1 MRRFWPLVMFIMIFC
16 IVWLLA
22 DNAQKPLST
31 VKNYQRIITLSPSLT
46 ETVFALGLGDHVVA
60 VTDYCDYPAQAQ
72 ALPSVGS
79 YTNTSIEAITRL
91 QPDLVIMLNG
101 QQQRQQQLEQLGI
114 KTLVLDNSTI
124 ADIKETIQR
133 IADLTGRQ
141 NEADKLLTSIQAQI
155 DYVHNKVRGLVPVRT
170 LVGIAH
176 YVNSDQLDTVYIAG
190 QHDFYN
196 ELLEL
201 AGGVNVY
208 TDTTIKVPSVSAEG
222 IIRMNPDA
230 IIDIFPEQK
239 DHQSDM
245 KQVIKQWQSLRNVNA
260 VKQQRIYIIEH
271 DYASIPGPRIFKLLP
286 EMAQLLHPELD
297 WQDHQ
302 LND

>member
-1 MRRFWPLVMFIMIFC
+1 MRRFWPLVVFIMIFC

-22 DNAQKPLST
+22 DNAHKPLST

-79 YTNTSIEAITRL
+79 YTNTSLEAITRL

-101 QQQRQQQLEQLGI
+101 QRQRQQQLEQLGI

-208 TDTTIKVPSVSAEG
+208 TDTTVKVPSVSAEG

-230 IIDIFPEQK
+230 IIDVFPEQK

-245 KQVIKQWQSLRNVNA
+245 NQVIKQWQSLRNVNA

-297 WQDHQ
+297 WQDLQ

>member
-1 MRRFWPLVMFIMIFC
+1 MRRFWPLVVFIMIFC

-79 YTNTSIEAITRL
+79 YTNTSLEAITRL

-124 ADIKETIQR
+124 ADIKETIQK
-133 IADLTGRQ
+133 IADLTDRQ

-196 ELLEL
+196 ELLKL

-208 TDTTIKVPSVSAEG
+208 TDTTVKVPSVSAEG

-286 EMAQLLHPELD
+286 EMVQLLHPELD

>member
-1 MRRFWPLVMFIMIFC
+1 MRRLWPLVVFILIFC

-22 DNAQKPLST
+22 DNVQKPLST
-31 VKNYQRIITLSPSLT
+31 TKSYQRIITLSPSLT
-46 ETVFALGLGDHVVA
+46 ETVFALGLGDRVVA
-60 VTDYCDYPAQAQ
+60 VTDYCDYPPQAQ

-79 YTNTSIEAITRL
+79 YTNTSLEAITRL

-124 ADIKETIQR
+124 ADIKETIKT
-133 IADLTGRQ
+133 IANLTGKQ
-141 NEADKLLTSIQAQI
+141 KQATKLLNNIQDQI
-155 DYVHNKVRGLVPVRT
+155 DYVRDKVHDVAPVRT

-196 ELLEL
+196 ELLDL

-208 TDTTIKVPSVSAEG
+208 TDTTVKVPSVSAEG

-230 IIDIFPEQK
+230 IIDVFPEQK

-245 KQVIKQWQSLRNVNA
+245 KQVIKQWQTLRSVNA

-286 EMAQLLHPELD
+286 EMAQLLHPNLN
-297 WQDHQ
+297 WQK
-302 LND
+302 ND

>member
-1 MRRFWPLVMFIMIFC
+1 MRRFWPLVVFIMIFC

-46 ETVFALGLGDHVVA
+46 ETVFALGLGDRVVA
-60 VTDYCDYPAQAQ
+60 VTDYCDYPPQAQ

-79 YTNTSIEAITRL
+79 YTNTSLEAITRL

-124 ADIKETIQR
+124 ADIKETIKT
-133 IADLTGRQ
+133 IANLTGKQ
-141 NEADKLLTSIQAQI
+141 SQATKLLNNIQDQI
-155 DYVHNKVRGLVPVRT
+155 DYVRNIVNDVTPVRT

-208 TDTTIKVPSVSAEG
+208 TDTTVKVPSVSAEG

-230 IIDIFPEQK
+230 IIDVFPEQK

-245 KQVIKQWQSLRNVNA
+245 KQVIKQWQTLRSVNA

-286 EMAQLLHPELD
+286 EMAQLLHPNLD
-297 WQDHQ
+297 WQK
-302 LND
+302 ND

>member
-1 MRRFWPLVMFIMIFC
+1 MRRFWPLVVFIMIFC

-79 YTNTSIEAITRL
+79 YTNTSLEAITRL

-208 TDTTIKVPSVSAEG
+208 TDTTVKVPSVSAEG

-230 IIDIFPEQK
+230 IIDVFPEQK

>member
-1 MRRFWPLVMFIMIFC
+1 MRRLWPLLVFILIFG

-22 DNAQKPLST
+22 DNAKKPVAT
-31 VKNYQRIITLSPSLT
+31 TNNYERIITLSPSLT
-46 ETVFALGLGDHVVA
+46 ETVFALGLGNRVVA
-60 VTDYCDYPAQAQ
+60 VTDYCDYPPQAQ

-79 YTNTSIEAITRL
+79 YTNTSIEAITRQ

-101 QQQRQQQLEQLGI
+101 QQQTQQQLADLGI
-114 KTLVLDNSTI
+114 QTLVLDNTSI
-124 ADIKETIQR
+124 ADIKETIST
-133 IADLTGRQ
+133 IAALTGKQ
-141 NEADKLLTSIQAQI
+141 SEAIQLLNNIQDQI
-155 DYVHNKVRGLVPVRT
+155 DSVRHKVHNVDPVRT

-176 YVNSDQLDTVYIAG
+176 YVNSDQIDTVYIAG

-208 TDTTIKVPSVSAEG
+208 TDTAVKVPSVSAEG

-230 IIDIFPEQK
+230 IIDVFPEQK

-245 KQVIKQWQSLRNVNA
+245 KQVIKQWQTLHSVNA

-286 EMAQLLHPELD
+286 EMARLLHPDLD
-297 WQDHQ
+297 WQH
-302 LND
+302 ND

>member
-1 MRRFWPLVMFIMIFC
+1 MRRLWPLIVFILIFC

-22 DNAQKPLST
+22 DNVQKPLST
-31 VKNYQRIITLSPSLT
+31 TKSYQRIITLSPSLT
-46 ETVFALGLGDHVVA
+46 ETVFALGLGDRVVA
-60 VTDYCDYPAQAQ
+60 ATDYCDYPPQAQ

-79 YTNTSIEAITRL
+79 YTNTSLEAITRL

-141 NEADKLLTSIQAQI
+141 NEADKLLTSIQDQI
-155 DYVHNKVRGLVPVRT
+155 DYVRSKVHDVAPVRT

-176 YVNSDQLDTVYIAG
+176 YVNSEQLDTVYIAG

-208 TDTTIKVPSVSAEG
+208 TDTTVKVPSVSAEG

-230 IIDIFPEQK
+230 IIDVFPEQK

-245 KQVIKQWQSLRNVNA
+245 KQVIKEWQTLRSVNA

-286 EMAQLLHPELD
+286 EMAQLLHPNLD
-297 WQDHQ
+297 WQK
-302 LND
+302 ND

>member
-79 YTNTSIEAITRL
+79 YTNTSLEAITRL

-124 ADIKETIQR
+124 ADIKETIQK
-133 IADLTGRQ
+133 IADLTDRQ

-196 ELLEL
+196 ELLKL

-208 TDTTIKVPSVSAEG
+208 TDTTVKVPSVSAEG

-230 IIDIFPEQK
+230 IIDVFPEQK

>member
-1 MRRFWPLVMFIMIFC
+1 MRRFWPLVVFIMIFC

-79 YTNTSIEAITRL
+79 YTNTSLEAITRL

-124 ADIKETIQR
+124 ADIKETIQK
-133 IADLTGRQ
+133 IADLTDRQ

-208 TDTTIKVPSVSAEG
+208 TDTTVKVPSVSAEG

>member
-1 MRRFWPLVMFIMIFC
+1 MRRLWPLVVFILIFC

-22 DNAQKPLST
+22 DNVQKPLST
-31 VKNYQRIITLSPSLT
+31 TKSYQRIITLSPSLT
-46 ETVFALGLGDHVVA
+46 ETVFALGLGDRVVA
-60 VTDYCDYPAQAQ
+60 VTDYCDYPPQAQ

-79 YTNTSIEAITRL
+79 YTNTSLEAITRL

-124 ADIKETIQR
+124 ADIKETIKT
-133 IADLTGRQ
+133 IANLTGKQ
-141 NEADKLLTSIQAQI
+141 KQATKLLNNIQDQI
-155 DYVHNKVRGLVPVRT
+155 DYVRDKVHDVAPVRT

-208 TDTTIKVPSVSAEG
+208 TDTTVKVPSVSAEG

-230 IIDIFPEQK
+230 IIDVFPEQK

-245 KQVIKQWQSLRNVNA
+245 KQVIKQWQTLRSVNA

-286 EMAQLLHPELD
+286 EMAQLLHPNLN
-297 WQDHQ
+297 WQK
-302 LND
+302 ND

>member
-1 MRRFWPLVMFIMIFC
+1 MRRFWPLVVFIMIFC

-79 YTNTSIEAITRL
+79 YTNTSLEAITRL

-124 ADIKETIQR
+124 ADIKETIQK
-133 IADLTGRQ
+133 IADLTDRQ

-196 ELLEL
+196 ELLKL

-208 TDTTIKVPSVSAEG
+208 TDTTVKVPSVSAEG

-230 IIDIFPEQK
+230 IIDVFPEQK

-286 EMAQLLHPELD
+286 EMVQLLHPELD

>member
-1 MRRFWPLVMFIMIFC
+1 MRRLWPLVVFILIFC

-22 DNAQKPLST
+22 DNVQKPLST
-31 VKNYQRIITLSPSLT
+31 TKSYQRIITLSPSLT
-46 ETVFALGLGDHVVA
+46 ETVFALGLGDRVVA
-60 VTDYCDYPAQAQ
+60 VTDYCDYPPQAQ

-79 YTNTSIEAITRL
+79 YTNTSLEAITRL

-124 ADIKETIQR
+124 ADIKETIKT
-133 IADLTGRQ
+133 IANLTGKQ
-141 NEADKLLTSIQAQI
+141 KQATKLLNNIQDQI
-155 DYVHNKVRGLVPVRT
+155 DYVRDKVHDVAPVRT

-201 AGGVNVY
+201 PGGVNVY
-208 TDTTIKVPSVSAEG
+208 TDTTVKVPSVSAEG

-230 IIDIFPEQK
+230 IIDVFPEQK

-245 KQVIKQWQSLRNVNA
+245 KQVIKQWQTLRSVNA

-286 EMAQLLHPELD
+286 EMAQLLHPNLN
-297 WQDHQ
+297 WQK
-302 LND
+302 ND

>member
-1 MRRFWPLVMFIMIFC
+1 MRRLWPLIVFILIFC

-22 DNAQKPLST
+22 DNVQKPLST
-31 VKNYQRIITLSPSLT
+31 TKSYQRIITLSPSLT
-46 ETVFALGLGDHVVA
+46 ETVFALGLGDRVVA
-60 VTDYCDYPAQAQ
+60 ATDYCDYPPQAQ

-79 YTNTSIEAITRL
+79 YTNTSLEAITRL

-141 NEADKLLTSIQAQI
+141 NEADKLLTSIQDQI
-155 DYVHNKVRGLVPVRT
+155 DYVRSKVHDVAPVRT

-176 YVNSDQLDTVYIAG
+176 YVNSEQLDTVYIAG

-208 TDTTIKVPSVSAEG
+208 TDTTVKVPSVSAEG

-230 IIDIFPEQK
+230 IIDVFPEQK

-245 KQVIKQWQSLRNVNA
+245 KQVIKQWQTLRSVNA

-286 EMAQLLHPELD
+286 EMAQLLHPNLD
-297 WQDHQ
+297 WQK
-302 LND
+302 ND

>member
-1 MRRFWPLVMFIMIFC
+1 MRRFWPLVVFIMIFC

-79 YTNTSIEAITRL
+79 YTNTSLEAITRL

-124 ADIKETIQR
+124 ADIKETIQK
-133 IADLTGRQ
+133 IADLTDRQ

-196 ELLEL
+196 ELLKL
-201 AGGVNVY
+201 AGGVVRGVLQP
-208 TDTTIKVPSVSAEG
+208 ILEQQPAEL
-222 IIRMNPDA
+222 IIANRT
-230 IIDIFPEQK
+230 
-239 DHQSDM
+239 
-245 KQVIKQWQSLRNVNA
+245 L
-260 VKQQRIYIIEH
+260 
-271 DYASIPGPRIFKLLP
+271 
-286 EMAQLLHPELD
+286 
-297 WQDHQ
+297 
-302 LND
+302 

>member
-1 MRRFWPLVMFIMIFC
+1 MRRFWPLVVFIMIFC

-31 VKNYQRIITLSPSLT
+31 VKNYERIITLSPSLT

-79 YTNTSIEAITRL
+79 YTNTSLEAITRL

-208 TDTTIKVPSVSAEG
+208 TNTTVKVPSVSAEG

-230 IIDIFPEQK
+230 IIDVFPEQK

>member
-1 MRRFWPLVMFIMIFC
+1 MRRLWPLIVFILIFC

-22 DNAQKPLST
+22 DNVEKPLST
-31 VKNYQRIITLSPSLT
+31 TKSYQRIITLSPSLT
-46 ETVFALGLGDHVVA
+46 ETVFALGLGDRVVA
-60 VTDYCDYPAQAQ
+60 VTDYCDYPPQAQ

-79 YTNTSIEAITRL
+79 YTNTSLEAITRL

-124 ADIKETIQR
+124 ADIKETIKT
-133 IADLTGRQ
+133 IANLTGKQ
-141 NEADKLLTSIQAQI
+141 SQATKLLNNIQDQI
-155 DYVHNKVRGLVPVRT
+155 DYVRIKVHGVAPVRT

-208 TDTTIKVPSVSAEG
+208 TDTTVKVPSVSAEG

-230 IIDIFPEQK
+230 IIDVFPEQK

-245 KQVIKQWQSLRNVNA
+245 KQVIKQWQTLRSVNA

-286 EMAQLLHPELD
+286 EMAQLLHPNLD
-297 WQDHQ
+297 WQK
-302 LND
+302 ND

>member
-79 YTNTSIEAITRL
+79 YTNTSLEAITRL

-124 ADIKETIQR
+124 ADIKETIQK
-133 IADLTGRQ
+133 IADLTDRQ

-196 ELLEL
+196 ELLKL

-208 TDTTIKVPSVSAEG
+208 TDTTVKVPSVSAEG

-230 IIDIFPEQK
+230 IIDVFPEQK

-286 EMAQLLHPELD
+286 EMARLLHPDLD
-297 WQDHQ
+297 WQH
-302 LND
+302 ND

>member
-1 MRRFWPLVMFIMIFC
+1 MRRFWPLVVFIMIFC

-79 YTNTSIEAITRL
+79 YTNTSLEAITRL

-124 ADIKETIQR
+124 ADIKETIQK
-133 IADLTGRQ
+133 IADLTDRQ

-208 TDTTIKVPSVSAEG
+208 TDTTVKVPSVSAEG

-286 EMAQLLHPELD
+286 EMVQLLHPELD

>member
-1 MRRFWPLVMFIMIFC
+1 MRRFWPLVVFIMIFC

-31 VKNYQRIITLSPSLT
+31 VKNYERIITLSPSLT

-79 YTNTSIEAITRL
+79 YTNTSLEAITRL

-124 ADIKETIQR
+124 ADIKETIQK
-133 IADLTGRQ
+133 IADLTDRQ
-141 NEADKLLTSIQAQI
+141 NEADKLLTRIQAQI

-208 TDTTIKVPSVSAEG
+208 TDTTVKVPSVSAEG

-230 IIDIFPEQK
+230 IIDVFPEQK

>member
-1 MRRFWPLVMFIMIFC
+1 MRRFWPLVVFIMIFC

-22 DNAQKPLST
+22 DNAQKPFST
-31 VKNYQRIITLSPSLT
+31 VKNYERIITLSPSLT

-79 YTNTSIEAITRL
+79 YTNTSLEAITRL

-133 IADLTGRQ
+133 IADLTDRQ
-141 NEADKLLTSIQAQI
+141 NEAAKLLTSIQAQI
-155 DYVHNKVRGLVPVRT
+155 DYVHNKVHGLQPIRT

-208 TDTTIKVPSVSAEG
+208 TDTTVKVPSVSAEG

-230 IIDIFPEQK
+230 IIDVFPEQK

-245 KQVIKQWQSLRNVNA
+245 NQVIKQWQSLSNVNA

-297 WQDHQ
+297 WQDLQ

>member
-1 MRRFWPLVMFIMIFC
+1 MRRLWPLIVFILIFC

-22 DNAQKPLST
+22 DNVEKPLST
-31 VKNYQRIITLSPSLT
+31 TKSYQRIITLSPSLT
-46 ETVFALGLGDHVVA
+46 ETVFALGLGDRVVA
-60 VTDYCDYPAQAQ
+60 VTDYCDYPPQAQ

-79 YTNTSIEAITRL
+79 YTNTSLEAITRL

-124 ADIKETIQR
+124 ADIKETIKT
-133 IADLTGRQ
+133 IANLTGKQ
-141 NEADKLLTSIQAQI
+141 SQATKLLNNIQDQI
-155 DYVHNKVRGLVPVRT
+155 DYVRNIVNDVTPVRT

-208 TDTTIKVPSVSAEG
+208 TDTTVKVPSVSAEG

-230 IIDIFPEQK
+230 IIDVFPEQK

-245 KQVIKQWQSLRNVNA
+245 KQVIKQWQTLRSVNA

-286 EMAQLLHPELD
+286 EMAQLLHPNLD
-297 WQDHQ
+297 WQK
-302 LND
+302 ND

>member
-1 MRRFWPLVMFIMIFC
+1 MRRLWPLIVFILIFC

-22 DNAQKPLST
+22 DNVQKPLST
-31 VKNYQRIITLSPSLT
+31 TKSYQRIITLSPSLT
-46 ETVFALGLGDHVVA
+46 ETVFALGLGARVVA
-60 VTDYCDYPAQAQ
+60 VTDYCDYPPQAQ

-79 YTNTSIEAITRL
+79 YTNTSLEAITRL

-101 QQQRQQQLEQLGI
+101 QQQRQQQLQQLGI

-124 ADIKETIQR
+124 ADIKETIKT
-133 IADLTGRQ
+133 IANLTGKQ
-141 NEADKLLTSIQAQI
+141 KQATKLLNNIQDQI
-155 DYVHNKVRGLVPVRT
+155 DYVRSKVHDIAPVRT

-208 TDTTIKVPSVSAEG
+208 TDTTVKVPSVSAEG

-230 IIDIFPEQK
+230 IIDVFPEQK

-245 KQVIKQWQSLRNVNA
+245 KQVIKQWQTLRSVNA

-286 EMAQLLHPELD
+286 EMAQLLHPNLD
-297 WQDHQ
+297 WQK
-302 LND
+302 ND

>member
-1 MRRFWPLVMFIMIFC
+1 
-16 IVWLLA
+16 
-22 DNAQKPLST
+22 
-31 VKNYQRIITLSPSLT
+31 
-46 ETVFALGLGDHVVA
+46 
-60 VTDYCDYPAQAQ
+60 
-72 ALPSVGS
+72 
-79 YTNTSIEAITRL
+79 
-91 QPDLVIMLNG
+91 
-101 QQQRQQQLEQLGI
+101 
-114 KTLVLDNSTI
+114 
-124 ADIKETIQR
+124 
-133 IADLTGRQ
+133 
-141 NEADKLLTSIQAQI
+141 
-155 DYVHNKVRGLVPVRT
+155 
-170 LVGIAH
+170 
-176 YVNSDQLDTVYIAG
+176 
-190 QHDFYN
+190 FYN
-196 ELLEL
+196 ELLKL

-208 TDTTIKVPSVSAEG
+208 TDTTVKVPSVSAEG

-230 IIDIFPEQK
+230 IIDVFPEQK

>member
-1 MRRFWPLVMFIMIFC
+1 MRRLWPLLVFILIFG

-22 DNAQKPLST
+22 DNAKKPVAT
-31 VKNYQRIITLSPSLT
+31 TNNYERIITLSPSLT
-46 ETVFALGLGDHVVA
+46 ETVFALGLGNRVVA
-60 VTDYCDYPAQAQ
+60 VTDYCDYPPQAQ

-79 YTNTSIEAITRL
+79 YTNTSLEAITRQ

-101 QQQRQQQLEQLGI
+101 QQQTQQQLADLGI
-114 KTLVLDNSTI
+114 KTLVLDNTSI
-124 ADIKETIQR
+124 ADIKETIST
-133 IADLTGRQ
+133 IADLTGKQ
-141 NEADKLLTSIQAQI
+141 SEAIQLLNNIQAQI
-155 DYVHNKVRGLVPVRT
+155 DSVRHKVHNVDPVRT

-176 YVNSDQLDTVYIAG
+176 YVNSDQIDTVYIAG

-208 TDTTIKVPSVSAEG
+208 TDTAVKVPSVSAEG

-230 IIDIFPEQK
+230 IIDVFPEQK
-239 DHQSDM
+239 GHQSDM
-245 KQVIKQWQSLRNVNA
+245 KQVIKQWQTLHSVNA

-286 EMAQLLHPELD
+286 EMARLLHPDLD
-297 WQDHQ
+297 WQH
-302 LND
+302 ND

>member
-1 MRRFWPLVMFIMIFC
+1 MRRFWPLVVFIMIFC

-79 YTNTSIEAITRL
+79 YTNTSLEAITRL

-124 ADIKETIQR
+124 ADIKETIQK
-133 IADLTGRQ
+133 IADLTDRQ

-196 ELLEL
+196 ELLKL

-208 TDTTIKVPSVSAEG
+208 TDTTVKVPSVSAEG

-230 IIDIFPEQK
+230 IIDVFPEQK

>member
-1 MRRFWPLVMFIMIFC
+1 MRRLWPLVVFILIFC

-22 DNAQKPLST
+22 DNVQKPLST
-31 VKNYQRIITLSPSLT
+31 TKSYQRIITLSPSLT
-46 ETVFALGLGDHVVA
+46 ETVFALGLGDRVVA
-60 VTDYCDYPAQAQ
+60 VTDYCDYPPQAQ

-79 YTNTSIEAITRL
+79 YTNTSLEAITRL

-124 ADIKETIQR
+124 ADIKKTIKT
-133 IADLTGRQ
+133 IANLTGKQ
-141 NEADKLLTSIQAQI
+141 KQATKLLNNIQDQI
-155 DYVHNKVRGLVPVRT
+155 DYVRDKVHDVAPVRT

-208 TDTTIKVPSVSAEG
+208 TDTTVKVPSVSAEG

-230 IIDIFPEQK
+230 IIDVFPEQK

-245 KQVIKQWQSLRNVNA
+245 KQVIKQWQTLRSVNA

-286 EMAQLLHPELD
+286 EMAQLLHPNLN
-297 WQDHQ
+297 WQK
-302 LND
+302 ND

>member
-1 MRRFWPLVMFIMIFC
+1 MRRFWPLVVFIMIFC

-79 YTNTSIEAITRL
+79 YTNTSLEAITRL

-124 ADIKETIQR
+124 ADIKETIQK
-133 IADLTGRQ
+133 IADLTDRQ

-208 TDTTIKVPSVSAEG
+208 TDTTVKVPSVSAEG

-230 IIDIFPEQK
+230 IIDVFPEQK